1 MVGGLLGCGLT
12 HTLVAPLDVVKC
24 RKQIDKDLYKS
35 MFDGLKTLYRL
46 DGFGSKGMYLGW

>member
-1 MVGGLLGCGLT
+1 MLGCGLT

-35 MFDGLKTLYRL
+35 VFDGLKTLYRT